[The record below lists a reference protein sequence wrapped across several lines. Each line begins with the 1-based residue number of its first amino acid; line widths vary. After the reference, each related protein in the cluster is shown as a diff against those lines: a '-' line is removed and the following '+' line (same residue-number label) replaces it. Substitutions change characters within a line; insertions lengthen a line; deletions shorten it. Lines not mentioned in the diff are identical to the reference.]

1 LDKTIDCSFL
11 ENIKNNIMLPNGW
24 YHYIN
29 TEVLIFFYT
38 KLDMMNTY
46 EKVVVEKQIVITKD
60 QRVRC
65 YILDNIFS
73 EEDLLLPKILTFS
86 NLEIEKLI
94 HLLDV
99 KRVCTGGPSALHY
112 KGIKCVG
119 LKRKN

>member
-1 LDKTIDCSFL
+1 MDKTTDCSFL
-11 ENIKNNIMLPNGW
+11 ENIKNNITLPNGW
-24 YHYIN
+24 YHYFN

-38 KLDMMNTY
+38 KLDVMNAF
-46 EKVVVEKQIVITKD
+46 EKIVVEKQIVITKD

-73 EEDLLLPKILTFS
+73 EEDLLLPKISKFS

-99 KRVCTGGPSALHY
+99 KRICTGGPSALNY
-112 KGIKCVG
+112 KGKKCVG
-119 LKRKN
+119 WKRKN